1 MEICET
7 VSRFLPIMSQIRDP
21 TRVSWTHIKQSKR
34 SLQELAGYL
43 QITHDH

>member
-7 VSRFLPIMSQIRDP
+7 VSRFLPIVSQIHDT

-34 SLQELAGYL
+34 SLQELAGYS
-43 QITHDH
+43 QITHDY